1 MKINQLKAGVIL
13 SYVQMAVS
21 IVVGIFYTP
30 VMLQLLG
37 KSEYG
42 LYSTVSAAIS
52 MLSLLNLGFSS
63 SYVRY
68 YSQYK
73 AKEDAR
79 SIDKLNGLFILIF
92 GVIALIALFGGLFL
106 SSHLEWVFDEGLT
119 DAEYR
124 IAAVLMRLLAVNLA
138 ISFVATVF
146 HCIISAHERFVF
158 LKSVS
163 ILRTVISPLVTLPL
177 LMLGFK
183 SVGMVTVTLCFSVL
197 ADVILLIFC
206 LTKLKVKFCFRG
218 FEKGIFKSLFAF
230 TGFIAINLIVDQINF
245 NMDKILLGRFIGT
258 ESVAVYAI
266 GFTLYQYYVMFSTS
280 VSGVFT
286 PRVHRLVQENADNA
300 AKRRVCLTGLFIKVG
315 RIQFLLLGLIASGIV
330 LFGKPF
336 IRFWAG
342 DGYEEAY
349 YVTLLLV
356 LPASIALIQ
365 NVGIEVQRALNK
377 HKFRSICYLIMAV
390 VNLVLSIFLC
400 QEYGAVGAAIGTAIS
415 LVLANGLIINIYYH
429 RECDIDVVMFW
440 KSILRQAPGLVIPM
454 VLGAVFNRFVSYSTI
469 GELAGGIVAYIAVY
483 CVSAYA
489 ISTNAYERSLI
500 KSFAEKLFRLKGKGA
515 S

>member
-13 SYVQMAVS
+13 SYVQMAAS
-21 IVVGIFYTP
+21 IIVGIFYTP
-30 VMLQLLG
+30 AMLQFLG

-42 LYSTVSAAIS
+42 LYSTVAAAIS

-73 AKEDAR
+73 VKNDTQ

-92 GVIALIALFGGLFL
+92 GIIGLIALLGGLFL
-106 SSHLEWVFDEGLT
+106 SDHLEWVFDEGLT
-119 DAEYR
+119 DAEYKT
-124 IAAVLMRLLAVNLA
+124 AAVLMRLLAVNLA
-138 ISFVATVF
+138 ISFIATVF

-183 SVGMVTVTLCFSVL
+183 SVGMVTVTLCFSIL
-197 ADVILLIFC
+197 ADMILLVFC

-266 GFTLYQYYVMFSTS
+266 GFSLYQYYVMFSTS
-280 VSGVFT
+280 ISGVFT
-286 PRVHRLVQENADNA
+286 PRVHRLVQENADDA
-300 AKRRVCLTGLFIKVG
+300 VERRMCLTELFIKVG

-330 LFGKPF
+330 IFGKPF
-336 IRFWAG
+336 IQFWAG
-342 DGYEEAY
+342 DGYEDAY

-377 HKFRSICYLIMAV
+377 HKFRSLCYLIMAG
-390 VNLVLSIFLC
+390 VNLILSIFLC
-400 QEYGAVGAAIGTAIS
+400 QKYGAVGAAIGTAIS

-429 RECDIDVVMFW
+429 RKCDIDVVMFW
-440 KSILRQAPGLVIPM
+440 KSILRQVPGLVIP
-454 VLGAVFNRFVSYSTI
+454 AVFGFVLNRYIVYT
-469 GELAGGIVAYIAVY
+469 GVTVLAGCIAAYTVIY
-483 CVSAYA
+483 CVSVYF
-489 ISTNAYERSLI
+489 ISMNVYERSLI
-500 KSFAEKLFRLKGKGA
+500 KSFTRKLFRVKGKRA